1 MSLDVE
7 PATVLSEDECWY
19 LLATRTL
26 GRLATV
32 VAGQPEIFPVNF
44 VVQRPTVLFRTA
56 EGRKLLSAVM
66 DDRVAFEADDHDFA
80 AGWSV
85 VVKGR
90 AEAMTDSADLERAER
105 AQLLS
110 WIPNVKSHYVRIVAA
125 EITGR
130 RFQFGAEPGRRS
142 NDEGAEM
149 PMNTNVL
156 NAGTP

>member
-1 MSLDVE
+1 MSLAAE
-7 PATVLSEDECWY
+7 PITELSEDDCWY
-19 LLATRTL
+19 LLASRTL

-32 VAGQPEIFPVNF
+32 VVGQPEIFPVNF

-66 DDRVAFEADDHDFA
+66 DERVAFEVDDHDFE

-90 AEAMTDSADLERAER
+90 ADVMTDSADLEMAER

-110 WIPNVKSHYVRIVAA
+110 WTQSVKQHYVRIRVA

-130 RFQFGAEPGRRS
+130 RFQFGS
-142 NDEGAEM
+142 
-149 PMNTNVL
+149 
-156 NAGTP
+156 

>member
-1 MSLDVE
+1 MSLAAE
-7 PATVLSEDECWY
+7 PITDLSEDECWY
-19 LLATRTL
+19 LLASRTL
-26 GRLATV
+26 GRLVTV

-66 DDRVAFEADDHDFA
+66 DERVAFEVDEHDFE

-90 AEAMTDSADLERAER
+90 ADVMTDSADLEMAER

-110 WIPNVKSHYVRIVAA
+110 WTQSVKQHYVRIRVA

-130 RFQFGAEPGRRS
+130 RFQFGS
-142 NDEGAEM
+142 
-149 PMNTNVL
+149 
-156 NAGTP
+156 